1 MSYRG
6 SMTYPAKRWTMA
18 DVEKRVSGLPES
30 LGATPS
36 DRARAMSD
44 KLLRSRDPSNHVL
57 GELYARWADENS
69 PHGNNKGDQP

>member
-18 DVEKRVSGLPES
+18 DVEKRAPNLPVS
-30 LGATPS
+30 LGATLA
-36 DRARAMSD
+36 DRARAMAD
-44 KLLRSRDPSNHVL
+44 KLGRSRDPSNHVL

-69 PHGNNKGDQP
+69 THGNNKGDQP